1 MKYRREEISLAI
13 FTLFYLIAFAL
24 YFIRTGEKEFLLY
37 VGVVVMVFVLMFATL
52 HRTKFS
58 YPVLAGMSLWGLFH
72 MAGGGLVVNGEML
85 YSLHLI
91 PIVDLGEEMFI
102 LKFDQAVHFWGFG
115 VTTLLAYDLLRHYLN
130 DRSNYA
136 VVYPLLVLIGMGLG
150 SLNEIVEFFAVL
162 AFPETGVGGYGN
174 TSLDMV
180 FNSLGAIA
188 AVIII
193 HFKRSAASK

>member
-1 MKYRREEISLAI
+1 MKYRRGEIYLAV
-13 FTLFYLIAFAL
+13 FTLVYLVAFAL
-24 YFIRTGEKEFLLY
+24 YFIRTSNNEFLLY

-52 HRTKFS
+52 HRTRFS

-72 MAGGGLVVNGEML
+72 MAGGGLAVNGEVL
-85 YSLHLI
+85 YALHLI
-91 PIVDLGEEMFI
+91 PIVDLGEELFI
-102 LKFDQAVHFWGFG
+102 LKFDQVVHFWGFG
-115 VTTLLAYDLLRHYLN
+115 VATLLAYDLLKHYLN

-162 AFPETGVGGYGN
+162 AFPETGVGGYSN

-188 AVIII
+188 AVVIV
-193 HFKRSAASK
+193 HFKRKAGSK

>member
-1 MKYRREEISLAI
+1 MKYRRGEISLAI
-13 FTLFYLIAFAL
+13 FTLAYLIAFTL
-24 YFIRTGEKEFLLY
+24 YFIRTGNKEFLLY
-37 VGVVVMVFVLMFATL
+37 VGVVVVVFVLMIATL

-58 YPVLAGMSLWGLFH
+58 YSVLAGMSLWGLFH
-72 MAGGGLVVNGEML
+72 MAGGGLVVNGEVL
-85 YSLHLI
+85 YALHLI

-115 VTTLLAYDLLRHYLN
+115 VATLLAYDLLRHYLN

-136 VVYPLLVLIGMGLG
+136 VVYPLLVLVGMGLG

-180 FNSLGAIA
+180 FNSLGAMA
-188 AVIII
+188 AVVII
-193 HFKRSAASK
+193 HFQRTAASE

>member
-1 MKYRREEISLAI
+1 MKYRRGEIALAV

-24 YFIRTGEKEFLLY
+24 YFISTGDKEFLLY
-37 VGVVVMVFVLMFATL
+37 VGVVVVVFVLMFATL
-52 HRTKFS
+52 PRTRFS

-72 MAGGGLVVNGEML
+72 MAGGGLIVNGEVL

-91 PIVDLGEEMFI
+91 PIVDLGEELFI

-115 VTTLLAYDLLRHYLN
+115 VTTLLAYDLLRPYLN
-130 DRSNYA
+130 DRANYA
-136 VVYPLLVLIGMGLG
+136 VVYPLLILIGMGFG

-162 AFPETGVGGYGN
+162 ALPETGVGGYGN

-180 FNSLGAIA
+180 FNSLGASA
-188 AVIII
+188 AVIVI
-193 HFKRSAASK
+193 HFKKKAASR